1 MRHKVSGRK
10 FKRPSGPRRALF
22 RVMVTD
28 LLRHGRI
35 TTTLAKAKEVRPL
48 AERMVTR
55 GKKGSLHDRR
65 MAAAFVT
72 DPNVVDLVFD
82 EFAAR
87 YRDRNGGYTR
97 IIKLGA
103 RKGDAA
109 EMAVLE
115 MVEE

>member
-1 MRHKVSGRK
+1 M
-10 FKRPSGPRRALF
+10 F
-22 RVMVTD
+22 RGMVTD

-35 TTTLAKAKEVRPL
+35 TTTVARAKEVRSF

-55 GKKGSLHDRR
+55 GKKGSIHDRR
-65 MAAAFVT
+65 MAAAFIT
-72 DPNVVDLVFD
+72 DPAVVDEVFGALAD
-82 EFAAR
+82 R

-97 IIKLGA
+97 IIRLGA

-115 MVEE
+115 LVGE

>member
-1 MRHKVSGRK
+1 M
-10 FKRPSGPRRALF
+10 F
-22 RVMVTD
+22 RGMVTD

-35 TTTLAKAKEVRPL
+35 TTTLAKAKEVRSL
-48 AERMVTR
+48 AERMVTH
-55 GKKGSLHDRR
+55 GKKGSIHDRR
-65 MAAAFVT
+65 KAAAFIT
-72 DPNVVDLVFD
+72 DSKVVNLVFD
-82 EFAAR
+82 ELADR

-115 MVEE
+115 LVEE

>member
-1 MRHKVSGRK
+1 M
-10 FKRPSGPRRALF
+10 F
-22 RVMVTD
+22 RGMVTD

-35 TTTLAKAKEVRPL
+35 TTTVARAKEVRSF
-48 AERMVTR
+48 AERMVTH
-55 GKKGSLHDRR
+55 GKKGSMHDRR
-65 MAAAFVT
+65 KAAAFIT
-72 DPNVVDLVFD
+72 DAKVVDLVFD
-82 EFAAR
+82 ELADR

-115 MVEE
+115 LVEE